1 MICYLFFCSLFACSP
16 EKPLNSFALLYHTYP
31 HTLSSIPTWF
41 SACLPLWDKARLML
55 LPFTILACRISDQ
68 KGTQHIH
75 FEKQIYLCQECCT
88 FYMCGCINQRE
99 GWCDNVIHLES
110 RQKKKLWIL
119 PSLVSNTFTSKPLLA
134 KKQAFSAPTWRV
146 KGNTDNCL
154 KMLPKNTVFYLS
166 YIHNYLPTLLC
177 PYILHS
183 TCPHANTHFQK
194 K

>member
-75 FEKQIYLCQECCT
+75 FEKQIYLCQEFCT

-110 RQKKKLWIL
+110 RQKKKTLNTTF
-119 PSLVSNTFTSKPLLA
+119 PSFKYFHIKASFGKEAGVQCPNLKGEGEYRQLFENVA
-134 KKQAFSAPTWRV
+134 KKHCV
-146 KGNTDNCL
+146 
-154 KMLPKNTVFYLS
+154 LPL
-166 YIHNYLPTLLC
+166 IHT
-177 PYILHS
+177 
-183 TCPHANTHFQK
+183 
-194 K
+194 